1 MFGPRFLALA
11 LVAVASSAAYSQQPS
26 PQVKDTYRK
35 IEYMIPMRDGRK
47 LYTSVY
53 VPRNKPGKHPI
64 LMQRTP
70 YSAGP
75 YGPEAYRGSFSGS
88 KKMQESGFIFAYQD
102 VRGKYMSEGDF
113 VDTRPQM
120 REYRSPQDVDESTDT
135 YDTVDYL
142 IKHVP
147 DNNQRVGLWGISYPG
162 GYAALG
168 AINSHPA
175 LKAASPQA
183 PTSDWF
189 LGDDFHHQGAFFLFD
204 VFRFYGGGF
213 GAPRPVPAAQ
223 NGPGIQYSFNGDAY
237 KFFLEQGTIAQI
249 TDKYFKGRTQFWMDA
264 MRHGTYDEFWQ
275 NRSIPKSMVG
285 VKCAVL
291 NVGGWFD
298 AEDCWGPPNVY
309 RATEKQNPGTTNQ
322 LVMGPWFH
330 GMWAGRGSGQTFA
343 DQDFGSNTSQYFQEK
358 IEWPFF
364 AQHLLEQGKY
374 KPEAQVFESGAN
386 KWRTFSAW
394 PPKGLTTTSLSFAD
408 AGALVIGEATGKT
421 GAVSYI
427 SDPANPVPHE
437 AGVIANRTRE
447 YMIRD
452 QRFASERN
460 DVATWTSP
468 VLGEKVT
475 MAGPIQARLKVRMTG
490 TDADFVVKV
499 IDVLPNGFKGA
510 EGKDLSGYQMLVRG
524 EILRGKFRNSFSNP
538 SPFQPGR
545 WEDVNFQL
553 PDMFHTFLPGHKI
566 MVQVQSSWFPLADRN
581 PNQFTDIYSAGPEM
595 FIKNNIDIMTGPGQS
610 HLEFGRLN

>member
-1 MFGPRFLALA
+1 MSRLPALILLALA
-11 LVAVASSAAYSQQPS
+11 ASAHAQQPQ
-26 PQVKDTYRK
+26 PPALKDTYRK

-53 VPRNKPGKHPI
+53 VPRNKPGNHPI

-75 YGPEAYRGSFSGS
+75 YGPEAYRGSLGGS
-88 KKMQESGFIFAYQD
+88 QKMKDSGFIYAYQD
-102 VRGKYMSEGDF
+102 VRGKFMSEGDF
-113 VDTRPQM
+113 VNTRPQL
-120 REYRSPQDVDESTDT
+120 REYRGPHDIDESTDT
-135 YDTVDYL
+135 YDTIDYL
-142 IKHVP
+142 VKNVP
-147 DNNQRVGLWGISYPG
+147 GNNGRVGLWGISYPG

-183 PTSDWF
+183 PTADWF
-189 LGDDFHHQGAFFLFD
+189 IGDDFHHLGAFFLFD

-213 GAPRPVPAAQ
+213 GAPRPEPAPR
-223 NGPGIQYSFNGDAY
+223 NGPGIQYNMNGDAY
-237 KFFLEQGTIAQI
+237 KFFLEQGTLAQI
-249 TDKYFKGRTQFWMDA
+249 TEKYFKGRTQFWMDA

-275 NRSIPKSMVG
+275 NRSIPRSMTG

-291 NVGGWFD
+291 TVGGWFD

-309 RATEKQNPGTTNQ
+309 RATEKQNPGITNQ

-330 GMWAGRGSGQTFA
+330 GMWAGRASGQIFA
-343 DQDFGSNTSQYFQEK
+343 DQDFGSNTSQYYMEQ

-364 AQHLLEQGKY
+364 AQHLLGQGKY
-374 KPEAQVFESGAN
+374 TPEAQVFESGAN
-386 KWRTFSAW
+386 KWRTFSSW
-394 PPKGLTTTSLSFAD
+394 PPKGLVKSKLSLAD
-408 AGALVIGEATGKT
+408 AGALVVGEATGKT
-421 GAVSYI
+421 GMEAYV

-437 AGVIANRTRE
+437 GGTIASRTRE

-452 QRFASERN
+452 QRFASERD
-460 DVATWTSP
+460 DVLTFTSP
-468 VLGEKVT
+468 ELKENVT
-475 MAGPIQARLKVRMTG
+475 IAGPIRAKLKVRMTG

-499 IDVLPNGFKGA
+499 IDVLPSGFKGA
-510 EGKDLSGYQMLVRG
+510 QGKDLSGYQMLVRG
-524 EILRGKFRNSFSNP
+524 EILRGKFRNSLSNP
-538 SPFQPGR
+538 SPFRPGR
-545 WEDVNFQL
+545 WEDVEYEL

-595 FIKNNIDIMTGPGQS
+595 FIKNNIEIMTGPNQS
-610 HLEFGRLN
+610 HVEFGRLK